1 MPATTAR
8 HPFVA
13 RMARSCI
20 RRATPLR
27 LIARCIDHL
36 PMEIAMHRPLAAAVV
51 AALTSLSAAAADAPD
66 YSLTVY
72 SAAQP
77 GQLST
82 ANLASYAAN
91 LPGYALVRD
100 ARRMTLAQGVGEL
113 RFTDVAKRIDPT
125 TVAFESLSDP
135 AGTRVMEQ
143 NYQYDLVDNAKLLDR
158 YIGQTIGVTQ
168 IRGDKIEKISGTLL
182 SAAGGLILQTA
193 GGEVLTL
200 GSYGNIEFPALP
212 GGLIT
217 RPTLVW
223 KVASKTGGA
232 QDARVSYQTQ
242 GVTWWS
248 DYNVTLREQN
258 GACDMDLAAWVTLVN
273 QSGGSYP
280 NAQLK
285 LVAGEVNRAPAA
297 AAPAPMVLAKL
308 ERQAMKDEAERGFVE
323 SGLAE
328 YHLYTLGRRTDLPD
342 NSTKQLELFPAV
354 HGVACRKQLVFT
366 AAPQPWGW
374 WSGPIQ
380 DQGYAA
386 TGQGTVG
393 AYVEFENKEANK
405 LGVPL
410 PAGRVRVNQANRADG
425 ALEFVGED
433 VIKHTP
439 RNETL
444 RIKLGN
450 AFDIVGERKQTSFR
464 VDTGAKTIDESFE
477 ISVRNRKKEAATVVV
492 REYLYRWSGWEI
504 TAKNHAFDK
513 RDAQTID
520 FPLEIAANGAA
531 KLTYSV
537 RYHW

>member
-1 MPATTAR
+1 
-8 HPFVA
+8 
-13 RMARSCI
+13 
-20 RRATPLR
+20 
-27 LIARCIDHL
+27 
-36 PMEIAMHRPLAAAVV
+36 MHRPLAAAVAAVLTSCTAV
-51 AALTSLSAAAADAPD
+51 AAEAPD

-77 GQLST
+77 GQLGT
-82 ANLASYAAN
+82 ANLANYGAN

-100 ARRMTLAQGVGEL
+100 SRRMTLAQGVGDL
-113 RFTDVAKRIDPT
+113 HFTDVAKRIDPT

-158 YIGQTIGVTQ
+158 YIGQRISVTQ
-168 IRGDKIEKISGTLL
+168 VRGEKTEQISGTLL
-182 SAAGGLILQTA
+182 SASGGLILQA
-193 GGEVLTL
+193 ADGEVLTL
-200 GSYGNIEFPALP
+200 GGYSNIQFPALP

-223 KVASKTGGA
+223 KVASKAGGA

-242 GVTWWS
+242 GITWWS
-248 DYNVTLREQN
+248 DYNVTMREQN

-297 AAPAPMVLAKL
+297 APAMLSVAKM
-308 ERQAMKDEAERGFVE
+308 ERKAMRDEADTGFVE

-328 YHLYTLGRRTDLPD
+328 YHLYTLGRRTDLAD

-366 AAPQPWGW
+366 AAPQPWAW
-374 WSGPIQ
+374 WSAPIT

-386 TGQGTVG
+386 TSQGSVG
-393 AYVEFENKEANK
+393 AYLEFENKEANK

-410 PAGRVRVNQANRADG
+410 PAGRVRVNQANQADG

-464 VDTGAKTIDESFE
+464 IDTSAKTIDESFE

-492 REYLYRWSGWEI
+492 REYLYRWSSWEI

-520 FPLEIAANGAA
+520 FPLEIGANGEA
-531 KLTYSV
+531 KLSYAV
-537 RYHW
+537 RYRW

>member
-1 MPATTAR
+1 MY
-8 HPFVA
+8 
-13 RMARSCI
+13 
-20 RRATPLR
+20 
-27 LIARCIDHL
+27 
-36 PMEIAMHRPLAAAVV
+36 RPLV
-51 AALTSLSAAAADAPD
+51 AAIVAGLASCSAVAAEGPD

-82 ANLASYAAN
+82 ATLANYGAN

-100 ARRMTLAQGVGEL
+100 ARRMTLGAGVGEL

-125 TVAFESLSDP
+125 TVSFESLSD
-135 AGTRVMEQ
+135 ASGTRVMEQ

-158 YIGQTIGVTQ
+158 YIGQTISVTQ
-168 IRGDKIEKISGTLL
+168 VRGEKTETISGKLL
-182 SAAGGLILQTA
+182 SASGGLILQRDS
-193 GGEVLTL
+193 GEVLTL
-200 GSYGNIEFPALP
+200 GSYGNIQFPALP

-223 KVASKTGGA
+223 KVSSKAGGA
-232 QDARVSYQTQ
+232 QDTRVSYQTQ
-242 GVTWWS
+242 GITWWS
-248 DYNVTLREQN
+248 DYNVTLREAN

-285 LVAGEVNRAPAA
+285 LVAGEVNRAPS
-297 AAPAPMVLAKL
+297 AAPAPMVLAKA
-308 ERQAMKDEAERGFVE
+308 EARAMRDEADRGFTE
-323 SGLAE
+323 SSLSE

-366 AAPQPWGW
+366 AAPLPWSY
-374 WSGPIQ
+374 WSAPIQ

-386 TGQGTVG
+386 TSQGSVG
-393 AYVEFENKEANK
+393 AYLEFDNKEAEH

-410 PAGRVRVNQANRADG
+410 PAGRVRVNQANQADG

-450 AFDIVGERKQTSFR
+450 AFDIVGERKQTNFHI
-464 VDTGAKTIDESFE
+464 DTAAKTIDESFE
-477 ISVRNRKKEAATVVV
+477 ISVRNRKKEAAAVVV
-492 REYLYRWSGWEI
+492 REYLYRWSRWEI
-504 TAKNHAFDK
+504 IAKSRPIEK

-520 FPLEIAANGAA
+520 FPLTIDANGEA
-531 KLTYSV
+531 KSSYTV
-537 RYHW
+537 RYRW

>member
-1 MPATTAR
+1 MFRT
-8 HPFVA
+8 
-13 RMARSCI
+13 
-20 RRATPLR
+20 L
-27 LIARCIDHL
+27 
-36 PMEIAMHRPLAAAVV
+36 V
-51 AALTSLSAAAADAPD
+51 AAIAASLASCATAAEGPD

-82 ANLASYAAN
+82 ANLANYGAN

-100 ARRMTLAQGVGEL
+100 ARRMNVAQGIGEL
-113 RFTDVAKRIDPT
+113 RLTDVAKRIDAT

-158 YIGQTIGVTQ
+158 YIGQPISVTQ
-168 IRGDKIEKISGTLL
+168 LRGDKVEQISGKLL
-182 SAAGGLILQTA
+182 SAGGGLILQRDS
-193 GGEVLTL
+193 GEVLTL
-200 GSYGNIEFPALP
+200 GSYANIQFPALP

-242 GVTWWS
+242 GITWWS

-258 GACDMDLAAWVTLVN
+258 GACDLDLAAWVTLVN
-273 QSGGSYP
+273 QSGGSYA

-297 AAPAPMVLAKL
+297 A
-308 ERQAMKDEAERGFVE
+308 QASGMMMKRVASMADKDEAAGFTE
-323 SGLAE
+323 SALSE

-342 NSTKQLELFPAV
+342 NSTKQLELFPSV
-354 HGVACRKQLVFT
+354 HGVACKKQLVFT
-366 AAPQPWGW
+366 AGPVPWSW

-386 TGQGTVG
+386 TNQGTVG
-393 AYVEFENKEANK
+393 AYLEFDNKEANK

-410 PAGRVRVNQANRADG
+410 PAGRVRVNQANQSDG

-444 RIKLGN
+444 RVKLGN
-450 AFDIVGERKQTSFR
+450 AFDIIGERKQTSFR
-464 VDTGAKTIDESFE
+464 IDTSAKTIDESFE
-477 ISVRNRKKEAATVVV
+477 ISVRNRKKESATVVV
-492 REYLYRWSGWEI
+492 REYLYRWSAWEVSV
-504 TAKNHAFDK
+504 KNHAFDK

-520 FPLEIAANGAA
+520 FPLDIAANGEA
-531 KLTYSV
+531 KVSYTV
-537 RYHW
+537 HYHW

>member
-1 MPATTAR
+1 MY
-8 HPFVA
+8 
-13 RMARSCI
+13 
-20 RRATPLR
+20 
-27 LIARCIDHL
+27 
-36 PMEIAMHRPLAAAVV
+36 RPLALAIAASLASCSAI
-51 AALTSLSAAAADAPD
+51 AANDAG

-82 ANLASYAAN
+82 ANLAQYGAN

-100 ARRMTLAQGVGEL
+100 SRRMNLSQGIGEL
-113 RFTDVAKRIDPT
+113 RFSDVAKRIDPT

-158 YIGQTIGVTQ
+158 YIGQMISVTQ
-168 IRGDKIEKISGTLL
+168 TRGEKTETITGKLL
-182 SAAGGLILQTA
+182 SASGGLILQRDS
-193 GGEVLTL
+193 GEVLTL
-200 GSYGNIEFPALP
+200 SNYSNIQFPALP

-217 RPTLVW
+217 KPTLVW
-223 KVASKTGGA
+223 KVSSKSGGT

-248 DYNVTLREQN
+248 DYNVTMREQG

-273 QSGGSYP
+273 QSGGSYAD
-280 NAQLK
+280 AQLK

-297 AAPAPMVLAKL
+297 APAVAGYAMKAAREMDAAAPAFSETSL
-308 ERQAMKDEAERGFVE
+308 
-323 SGLAE
+323 SE

-342 NSTKQLELFPAV
+342 NSTKQLELFPAA
-354 HGVACRKQLVFT
+354 HAVACRKQLVFT
-366 AAPQPWGW
+366 AGPLPWSY

-386 TGQGTVG
+386 TNKGTVG
-393 AYVEFENKEANK
+393 AYLEFDNKEANH
-405 LGVPL
+405 LGMPL
-410 PAGRVRVNQANRADG
+410 PGGRVRVNQANPNDG
-425 ALEFVGED
+425 TLEFVGED
-433 VIKHTP
+433 IIKHTP

-450 AFDIVGERKQTSFR
+450 SFDIVGERKQTAFR
-464 VDTGAKTIDESFE
+464 IDTSAKTIDESFE

-492 REYLYRWSGWEI
+492 REYLYRWSSWQI
-504 TAKNHAFDK
+504 TAKNHAFEK

-520 FPLEIAANGAA
+520 FPVDIAADAEGRI
-531 KLTYSV
+531 TYTV
-537 RYHW
+537 HYRW

>member
-1 MPATTAR
+1 MY
-8 HPFVA
+8 
-13 RMARSCI
+13 
-20 RRATPLR
+20 
-27 LIARCIDHL
+27 
-36 PMEIAMHRPLAAAVV
+36 RPLALAIAASLASCSAI
-51 AALTSLSAAAADAPD
+51 AANDAG

-82 ANLASYAAN
+82 ANLAQYGAN

-100 ARRMTLAQGVGEL
+100 SRRMNLTQGIGEL
-113 RFTDVAKRIDPT
+113 RFSDVAKRIDPT

-135 AGTRVMEQ
+135 SGTRVMEQ

-158 YIGQTIGVTQ
+158 YIGQMISVTQ
-168 IRGDKIEKISGTLL
+168 TRGEKTETITGKLL
-182 SAAGGLILQTA
+182 SASGGLILQRDS
-193 GGEVLTL
+193 GEVLTL
-200 GSYGNIEFPALP
+200 GNYSNIQFPALP

-217 RPTLVW
+217 KPTLVW
-223 KVASKTGGA
+223 KVSSKSGGA

-248 DYNVTLREQN
+248 DYNVTMREQN

-273 QSGGSYP
+273 QSGGSYAD
-280 NAQLK
+280 AQLK

-297 AAPAPMVLAKL
+297 APAVAGYAMKAVRAEMDAAAPAFTETSL
-308 ERQAMKDEAERGFVE
+308 
-323 SGLAE
+323 SE

-342 NSTKQLELFPAV
+342 NSTKQLELFPAA
-354 HGVACRKQLVFT
+354 HAVACRKQLVFT
-366 AAPQPWGW
+366 AGPAPWSY

-386 TGQGTVG
+386 TNKGTVG
-393 AYVEFENKEANK
+393 AYLEFDNKEANH
-405 LGVPL
+405 LGMPM
-410 PAGRVRVNQANRADG
+410 PGGRVRVNQANPNDG
-425 ALEFVGED
+425 TLEFVGED
-433 VIKHTP
+433 IIKHTP

-450 AFDIVGERKQTSFR
+450 SFDIVGERKQTSFR
-464 VDTGAKTIDESFE
+464 IDTSAKTIDESFE

-492 REYLYRWSGWEI
+492 REYLYRWSTWQI
-504 TAKNHAFDK
+504 TAKNHAFEK

-520 FPLEIAANGAA
+520 FPLDIAADAEGRI
-531 KLTYSV
+531 TYTV
-537 RYHW
+537 HYHW

>member
-1 MPATTAR
+1 MY
-8 HPFVA
+8 
-13 RMARSCI
+13 
-20 RRATPLR
+20 
-27 LIARCIDHL
+27 
-36 PMEIAMHRPLAAAVV
+36 RPLV
-51 AALTSLSAAAADAPD
+51 SAILAGLFSGSVAAADAAD

-82 ANLASYAAN
+82 ANLAQYGAN

-100 ARRMTLAQGVGEL
+100 ARRMDLPLGVGEL

-135 AGTRVMEQ
+135 AGTRVIEQ

-158 YIGQTIGVTQ
+158 YIGQTISVEQ
-168 IRGDKIEKISGTLL
+168 VRGDKAETISGKLL
-182 SAAGGLILQTA
+182 SASGGLILQRES
-193 GGEVLTL
+193 GEVLTL
-200 GSYGNIEFPALP
+200 NAYSNIQFPALP

-223 KVASKTGGA
+223 KVDSKHGGA

-248 DYNVTLREQN
+248 DYNVTLRESHGDQA
-258 GACDMDLAAWVTLVN
+258 GASACDMDLAAWVTLVN

-297 AAPAPMVLAKL
+297 APAPMVMAKL
-308 ERQAMKDEAERGFVE
+308 EQRAMRDEDRAGFTE
-323 SGLAE
+323 STLSE
-328 YHLYTLGRRTDLPD
+328 YHLYTLGRRTDLPE

-354 HGVACRKQLVFT
+354 HNLTCRKQLVFT
-366 AAPQPWGW
+366 ASPAPWSYWGA
-374 WSGPIQ
+374 PIQ

-386 TGQGTVG
+386 TAEGTVG
-393 AYVEFENKEANK
+393 SYLEFDNKEANK

-410 PAGRVRVNQANRADG
+410 PAGRVRVNQASQSDG

-433 VIKHTP
+433 LIKHTP

-450 AFDIVGERKQTSFR
+450 AFDIVGERKQTAFR
-464 VDTGAKTIDESFE
+464 IDTSAKTIDESFE
-477 ISVRNRKKEAATVVV
+477 VSVRNRKKTAAAVVV
-492 REYLYRWSGWEI
+492 REYLYRWSSWEI
-504 TAKNHAFDK
+504 TAKNSAFEL

-520 FPLEIAANGAA
+520 FPVDIPADGEHKISY
-531 KLTYSV
+531 TV
-537 RYHW
+537 HYHW

>member
-1 MPATTAR
+1 M
-8 HPFVA
+8 FK
-13 RMARSCI
+13 
-20 RRATPLR
+20 
-27 LIARCIDHL
+27 
-36 PMEIAMHRPLAAAVV
+36 PLAVAVV
-51 AALTSLSAAAADAPD
+51 AALASSAAAAADAPD

-82 ANLASYAAN
+82 ANLANYGAN
-91 LPGYALVRD
+91 LPGYALIRD
-100 ARRMTLAQGVGEL
+100 ARRMTLQNGIGEL
-113 RFTDVAKRIDPT
+113 RFSDVAKRIDPT

-158 YIGQTIGVTQ
+158 YIGQTISVTQ
-168 IRGDKIEKISGTLL
+168 VHGDKTEQVSGTLL
-182 SAAGGLILQTA
+182 SASGGLILQRDS
-193 GGEVLTL
+193 GEVVTL
-200 GSYGNIEFPALP
+200 GSYSNIQFPALP
-212 GGLIT
+212 GGLISK
-217 RPTLVW
+217 PTLVW
-223 KVASKTGGA
+223 KVTSKTGGA
-232 QDARVSYQTQ
+232 QDTRVSYQTQ

-248 DYNVTLREQN
+248 DYNVTLREQ
-258 GACDMDLAAWVTLVN
+258 GGGCSMDLAAWVTLVN

-280 NAQLK
+280 DAQLK
-285 LVAGEVNRAPAA
+285 LVAGEVNRVPAA
-297 AAPAPMVLAKL
+297 AAGMV
-308 ERQAMKDEAERGFVE
+308 QYAMKRAAVMEKDEATQGFTE
-323 SGLAE
+323 SGLSE

-354 HGVACRKQLVFT
+354 HEVSCRKQLVFT
-366 AAPQPWGW
+366 AGPEPLRYW

-386 TGQGTVG
+386 TNTGTVG
-393 AYVEFENKEANK
+393 SYLEFDNKEANR

-410 PAGRVRVNQANRADG
+410 PAGRVRVNQANQADG
-425 ALEFVGED
+425 ALEFIGED

-450 AFDIVGERKQTSFR
+450 AFDIVGERKQTNFR
-464 VDTGAKTIDESFE
+464 VSVDARTIDESFE

-492 REYLYRWSGWEI
+492 REYLYRWSNWEV
-504 TAKNHAFDK
+504 TAKNHAYTK

-520 FPLEIAANGAA
+520 FPLDIPADGEG
-531 KLTYSV
+531 KLTYAVHYS
-537 RYHW
+537 W

>member
-1 MPATTAR
+1 MY
-8 HPFVA
+8 
-13 RMARSCI
+13 
-20 RRATPLR
+20 
-27 LIARCIDHL
+27 
-36 PMEIAMHRPLAAAVV
+36 RPLAAAIV
-51 AALTSLSAAAADAPD
+51 AALASCSAIAADGPD

-82 ANLASYAAN
+82 ATLANYGAN

-100 ARRMTLAQGVGEL
+100 SRRMDLPAGVGEL

-158 YIGQTIGVTQ
+158 YIGQTISVTQ
-168 IRGDKIEKISGTLL
+168 VRGEKVETISGKLL
-182 SAAGGLILQTA
+182 SASGGLILQRDT
-193 GGEVLTL
+193 GEVLTL
-200 GSYGNIEFPALP
+200 GSYGNIQFPALP

-223 KVASKTGGA
+223 KVNSKTGGG
-232 QDARVSYQTQ
+232 QDTRVSYQTQ
-242 GVTWWS
+242 GITWWS
-248 DYNVTLREQN
+248 DYNVTLREGN

-273 QSGGSYP
+273 QSGGSYA

-297 AAPAPMVLAKL
+297 APAPMVMAKL
-308 ERQAMKDEAERGFVE
+308 EARAMRDEADRGFTE
-323 SGLAE
+323 SSLSE

-366 AAPQPWGW
+366 AAPTPWSY
-374 WSGPIQ
+374 WSAPIQ

-386 TGQGTVG
+386 TSQGSVG
-393 AYVEFENKEANK
+393 AYLEFDNKEAQH

-410 PAGRVRVNQANRADG
+410 PAGRVRVNQANQADG

-450 AFDIVGERKQTSFR
+450 AFDIVGERKQTNFH
-464 VDTGAKTIDESFE
+464 VDTAAKIIDESFE
-477 ISVRNRKKEAATVVV
+477 ISVRNRKKESATVVV
-492 REYLYRWSGWEI
+492 REYLYRWSRWEV
-504 TAKNHAFDK
+504 TAKNHAFEK

-520 FPLEIAANGAA
+520 FPVTIDANGEA
-531 KLTYSV
+531 KVTYTV
-537 RYHW
+537 RYRW

>member
-1 MPATTAR
+1 MFKPL
-8 HPFVA
+8 VA
-13 RMARSCI
+13 AI
-20 RRATPLR
+20 
-27 LIARCIDHL
+27 
-36 PMEIAMHRPLAAAVV
+36 V
-51 AALTSLSAAAADAPD
+51 AALSSTALATESPD

-82 ANLASYAAN
+82 ANLAAYGMN

-100 ARRMTLAQGVGEL
+100 TRHMDLPHGIGDL

-135 AGTRVMEQ
+135 AGTRVIEQ

-158 YIGQTIGVTQ
+158 YIGQVISVTQ
-168 IRGDKIEKISGTLL
+168 LRGDKTDTVSGTLL
-182 SAAGGLILQTA
+182 SANGGLILQREN
-193 GGEVLTL
+193 GEVLTL
-200 GSYGNIEFPALP
+200 GSYANIQFPALP

-223 KVASKTGGA
+223 KVASRTGGM

-242 GVTWWS
+242 GITWWS

-273 QSGGSYP
+273 QSGGSYA

-297 AAPAPMVLAKL
+297 APANAVMMKRASALAD
-308 ERQAMKDEAERGFVE
+308 RDEAAGFKE
-323 SGLAE
+323 STLSE

-366 AAPQPWGW
+366 AAPPPMPW
-374 WSGPIQ
+374 WSAPVE

-386 TGQGTVG
+386 TAQGTVG
-393 AYVEFENKEANK
+393 AYLEFDNKETNQ

-433 VIKHTP
+433 LIKHTP

-444 RIKLGN
+444 RVKLGN

-464 VDTGAKTIDESFE
+464 IDTAAKTIDESFE

-492 REYLYRWSGWEI
+492 REYLYRWSTWEI
-504 TAKNHAFDK
+504 TAKSNDYLK

-520 FPLEIAANGAA
+520 FPLDVAANGEF
-531 KLTYSV
+531 KLTYAV
-537 RYHW
+537 RYRW

>member
-1 MPATTAR
+1 MY
-8 HPFVA
+8 
-13 RMARSCI
+13 
-20 RRATPLR
+20 
-27 LIARCIDHL
+27 
-36 PMEIAMHRPLAAAVV
+36 RPLVAAIVASLASCAAV
-51 AALTSLSAAAADAPD
+51 AADGPD

-82 ANLASYAAN
+82 ATLANYGLN

-100 ARRMTLAQGVGEL
+100 ARRMDLAAGVGEL

-158 YIGQTIGVTQ
+158 YIGQTISVTQ
-168 IRGDKIEKISGTLL
+168 VRGDKTDTISGKLL
-182 SAAGGLILQTA
+182 SASGGLILQRDS
-193 GGEVLTL
+193 GEVLTL
-200 GSYGNIEFPALP
+200 GSYGNIQFPALP

-223 KVASKTGGA
+223 KVNSKTGGG
-232 QDARVSYQTQ
+232 QDTRVSYQTQ
-242 GVTWWS
+242 GITWWS

-297 AAPAPMVLAKL
+297 APSPVVMAKL
-308 ERQAMKDEAERGFVE
+308 EARAMRDEADRGFTE
-323 SGLAE
+323 SSLSE

-366 AAPQPWGW
+366 AAPQPWSYW
-374 WSGPIQ
+374 AAPIQ

-386 TGQGTVG
+386 TSQGSVG
-393 AYVEFENKEANK
+393 AYLEFDNKEAQH

-410 PAGRVRVNQANRADG
+410 PAGRVRVNQANQADG

-450 AFDIVGERKQTSFR
+450 AFDIVGERKQTNFH
-464 VDTGAKTIDESFE
+464 VDTAAKIIDESFE

-492 REYLYRWSGWEI
+492 REYLYRWSRWEVI
-504 TAKNHAFDK
+504 AKNHAFEK

-520 FPLEIAANGAA
+520 FPVTIDANGEA
-531 KLTYSV
+531 KLTYTV
-537 RYHW
+537 RYRW